1 MPGGY
6 IMEKLDE
13 LIEHIKENTSY
24 LYPKDV
30 SVDTLLNNLM
40 GRGMQFVTKTDKQ
53 SVVDLCTLALVI
65 YMKKSKD

>member
-1 MPGGY
+1 
-6 IMEKLDE
+6 MEKLDE

>member
-1 MPGGY
+1 MLGGY
-6 IMEKLDE
+6 IMEKVDE

-24 LYPKDV
+24 LYPKDI

-40 GRGMQFVTKTDKQ
+40 GRGMQFITKTDKQ

-65 YMKKSKD
+65 YMKKTKD

>member
-1 MPGGY
+1 MLGGY
-6 IMEKLDE
+6 IMEKVDE
-13 LIEHIKENTSY
+13 LIEHIKENTNY
-24 LYPKDV
+24 LYPKDI
-30 SVDTLLNNLM
+30 SIDTLLNNLM

>member
-1 MPGGY
+1 MLGGY
-6 IMEKLDE
+6 IMEKVDE

-24 LYPKDV
+24 LYPKDI

-40 GRGMQFVTKTDKQ
+40 GRGMQFITKTDKQ

-65 YMKKSKD
+65 YLKKNKD

>member
-1 MPGGY
+1 MLGGY
-6 IMEKLDE
+6 IMEKVDE

-24 LYPKDV
+24 LYPKDI
-30 SVDTLLNNLM
+30 SIDTLLNNLM

>member
-1 MPGGY
+1 MLGGY
-6 IMEKLDE
+6 IMEKVDE

-24 LYPKDV
+24 LYPKDI

-40 GRGMQFVTKTDKQ
+40 GRGMQFITKTDKQ

-65 YMKKSKD
+65 YMKKNKD

>member
-1 MPGGY
+1 MPGEY

-13 LIEHIKENTSY
+13 LIEHIKENTNY

-65 YMKKSKD
+65 YLKKVKD

>member
-1 MPGGY
+1 MLGGY
-6 IMEKLDE
+6 IMEKVDE

-24 LYPKDV
+24 LYPKDI

-40 GRGMQFVTKTDKQ
+40 GRGMQFITKTDKQ